1 MIGRTSSNNI
11 DVMLS
16 ALFIGQTVNSQIAYP
31 IAEGFGMYVNVLC
44 SQAYGAKQNKQV
56 AKYF

>member
-1 MIGRTSSNNI
+1 
-11 DVMLS
+11 MLS

-31 IAEGFGMYVNVLC
+31 IADGFGMYVNVLC